1 MRPRH
6 RAPLGTALAV
16 VAALALAACG
26 SGSGSDAA
34 GAGTSGST
42 AADTEIVIGSTNEP
56 TGLVRNVGGS
66 SGVSQTLTRN
76 VFEGLTSVD
85 VDGSVVPTLAES
97 WDVSEDGLTWT
108 FHLQPG
114 VVFHDETPLTAD
126 DVVWSIT
133 QAIAPESKS
142 ARKSDLLVIQSATAV
157 DDQTVELDLSRRSQ
171 GLTFYLASVTVV
183 QDGDTE
189 LTTDNGTGPYRF
201 VEWVQGD
208 HLTIEKFDDYWGEP
222 AKNAGV
228 TFRFF
233 QDTTALNNAL
243 LTGDLDLVIAED
255 SPDQLV
261 QFQDNPDFTISE
273 GTSTTKQLWAFNDR
287 EAPFSDVRVR
297 QALYKAIDRE
307 AILSAVWDGYGQVI
321 GSMVPP
327 TDPWYVDQADVHAY
341 DPDAAEALLA
351 EAGVTDLTIS
361 VDYIPD
367 DTTEAILALLTKN
380 LAAVGVTLTPNPID
394 DATWYQKVYTDHD
407 FSTTLMGHVNPRD
420 VLWYANPDFYWG
432 YDNPQVQQWVTE
444 ADEAST
450 EAEQVDLL
458 TQVNETIGEEA
469 ASAWLYLDPQIR
481 VARSDIS
488 GFPVDQVTESF
499 YVADIVRGS

>member
-1 MRPRH
+1 MRTPR
-6 RAPLGTALAV
+6 AGIGVSLTL

-26 SGSGSDAA
+26 SGGSD
-34 GAGTSGST
+34 GTGSST
-42 AADTEIVIGSTNEP
+42 SSDDTEIVIGSTNEP

-66 SGVSQTLTRN
+66 SGVSQTMTRN

-85 VDGSVVPTLAES
+85 VDGQVIPTLAES
-97 WDVSEDGLTWT
+97 WDVSDDGLTYT
-108 FHLQPG
+108 FHLQTG
-114 VVFHDETPLTAD
+114 ATFHDGTDLTAD

-133 QAIAPESKS
+133 EAIGPDSKA
-142 ARKSDLLVIQSATAV
+142 ARKSDLQTIQTVTAV
-157 DDQTVELDLSRRSQ
+157 DDDTVELDLSRASQ
-171 GLTFYLASVTVV
+171 GLTFYLASITIV
-183 QDGDTE
+183 QSGDTE
-189 LTTDNGTGPYRF
+189 LDSDNGTGPYRF

-208 HLTIEKFDDYWGEP
+208 HLTIERNDDYWGEP

-261 QFQDNPDFTISE
+261 QFQDNPDFTITE

-287 EAPFSDVRVR
+287 EAPFDDVRVR
-297 QALYKAIDRE
+297 QALYRAIDRE

-327 TDPWYVDQADVHAY
+327 SDPWYVDLSEQNAY
-341 DPDAAEALLA
+341 DPEGAEALLA

-407 FSTTLMGHVNPRD
+407 FETTLMGHVNPRD

-432 YDNPQVQQWVTE
+432 YDNAQVQQWVTE

-450 EAEQVDLL
+450 EAEQVELL
-458 TQVNETIGEEA
+458 TQVNQTIGEEA

-488 GFPVDQVTESF
+488 GFPENQVTESF
-499 YVADIVRGS
+499 YVADIVRES

>member
-1 MRPRH
+1 MRLRH
-6 RAPLGTALAV
+6 RAGLGASLTLAT
-16 VAALALAACG
+16 ALALAACG
-26 SGSGSDAA
+26 SGGSGSDA
-34 GAGTSGST
+34 GGS
-42 AADTEIVIGSTNEP
+42 ADDAEIVIGSTNEP

-66 SGVSQTLTRN
+66 SGISQTMTRN
-76 VFEGLTSVD
+76 VYEGLTSVD
-85 VDGSVVPTLAES
+85 VDGQVIPTLAES
-97 WDVSEDGLTWT
+97 WDVSEDGLTYT
-108 FHLQPG
+108 FHLQTEAA
-114 VVFHDETPLTAD
+114 FHDGTDLTAD

-133 QAIAPESKS
+133 EAIGPDSKA
-142 ARKSDLLVIQSATAV
+142 ARKSDLQTIQQVTAV
-157 DDQTVELDLSRRSQ
+157 DDDTVELDLSRPSQ
-171 GLTFYLASVTVV
+171 GLTFYLASITIV

-189 LTTDNGTGPYRF
+189 LTSDNGTGPYRF

-208 HLTIEKFDDYWGEP
+208 HLTIERNDDYWGEP
-222 AKNAGV
+222 AQNSGV

-261 QFQDNPDFTISE
+261 QFQDNPDFTITE

-287 EAPFSDVRVR
+287 QAPFDDVRVR
-297 QALYKAIDRE
+297 QALYRAIDRE
-307 AILSAVWDGYGQVI
+307 AILAAVWDGYGQVI

-327 TDPWYVDQADVHAY
+327 TDPWYVDLSEQNAY
-341 DPDAAEALLA
+341 DPAGAQALLA
-351 EAGVTDLTIS
+351 EAGVSDLTVS

-407 FSTTLMGHVNPRD
+407 FDTTLMGHVNPRD

-432 YDNPQVQQWVTE
+432 YDNPEVQEWVAQADQAATE
-444 ADEAST
+444 D
-450 EAEQVDLL
+450 EQVELL
-458 TQVNETIGEEA
+458 TRVNETIGEEA

-481 VARSDIS
+481 VARSEIT
-488 GFPVDQVTESF
+488 GFPENQVTESF
-499 YVADIVRGS
+499 YVADITRS

>member
-1 MRPRH
+1 MRIPR
-6 RAPLGTALAV
+6 AGIGVPLTV

-26 SGSGSDAA
+26 SGSSS
-34 GAGTSGST
+34 SGSSA
-42 AADTEIVIGSTNEP
+42 AADDAEIVIGSTNEP

-66 SGVSQTLTRN
+66 SGISQTMTRN
-76 VFEGLTSVD
+76 VYEGLTSVD
-85 VDGSVVPTLAES
+85 VDGQVIPTLAES
-97 WDVSEDGLTWT
+97 WDVSEDGLTYT
-108 FHLQPG
+108 FHLQTEAA
-114 VVFHDETPLTAD
+114 FHDGTDLTAD
-126 DVVWSIT
+126 DVVWSISE
-133 QAIAPESKS
+133 AIGPDSKA
-142 ARKSDLLVIQSATAV
+142 ARKSDLAVIDQVSAV
-157 DDQTVELDLSRRSQ
+157 DDDTVELDLSRRSQ
-171 GLTFYLASVTVV
+171 GLTFYLASITIV

-189 LTTDNGTGPYRF
+189 LTSDNGTGPYRF

-208 HLTIEKFDDYWGEP
+208 HLTIERNDDYWGEP
-222 AKNAGV
+222 AKNSGV

-261 QFQDNPDFTISE
+261 QFEDNPDFTITE

-287 EAPFSDVRVR
+287 QAPFDDVRVR
-297 QALYKAIDRE
+297 QALYQAIDRE
-307 AILSAVWDGYGQVI
+307 AILAAVWDGYGQVI

-327 TDPWYVDQADVHAY
+327 SDPWYVDLSEQNAY
-341 DPDAAEALLA
+341 DPDAAQALLA
-351 EAGVTDLTIS
+351 EAGVTDLSIS

-407 FSTTLMGHVNPRD
+407 FQTTLMGHVNPRD

-432 YDNPQVQQWVTE
+432 YDNPQVQEWVTQ

-450 EAEQVDLL
+450 EAEQIDLL

-469 ASAWLYLDPQIR
+469 ATAWLYLEPQIR
-481 VARSDIS
+481 VARSEIT

-499 YVADIVRGS
+499 YVADITRES